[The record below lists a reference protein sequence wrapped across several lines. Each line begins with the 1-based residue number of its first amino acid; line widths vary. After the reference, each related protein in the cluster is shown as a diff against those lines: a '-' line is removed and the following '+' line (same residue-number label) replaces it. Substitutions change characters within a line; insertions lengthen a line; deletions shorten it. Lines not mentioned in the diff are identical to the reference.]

1 MTYLRVGR
9 ACLGIVLVAVLMQS
23 YLSSAFD
30 SETGRSPVEVFREV
44 GVVLESSVEGSFSQ
58 TEDTTGGRVLG
69 ELVALA
75 RATYAV
81 TLSNSIPL
89 VVGSRSTITGT
100 VEQYGSPAENYAFGV
115 EDGVGQRS
123 FMTRT
128 DSLGRF
134 SFTVTPRFVGRATI
148 RFFLGSGGSRTSVTK
163 SVEIYN
169 SREDLYRSVGSP
181 SRFLDY
187 YRLDVCNM
195 TNPLVTCQT
204 IGGSIYCG
212 LHGMTVSYCG
222 RDVDL
227 PDGRK
232 ITATYSAL
240 SNGSVVLNHNQCL
253 SDCYRREYMQ
263 SLENAAPCGEL
274 FCKALCAYQSGD
286 VLEGLFWQLM
296 YNLNCNYP
304 SR

>member
-9 ACLGIVLVAVLMQS
+9 ACLGVVFVAALMQW
-23 YLSSAFD
+23 YLSPAFG
-30 SETGRSPVEVFREV
+30 SEAGLFPMQVLGEAGF
-44 GVVLESSVEGSFSQ
+44 VLESSVEGSLGQ

-69 ELVALA
+69 ELVAMA
-75 RATYAV
+75 PTTYAV
-81 TLSNSIPL
+81 TLSNFIPL

-100 VEQYGSPAENYAFGV
+100 VKQDGSPAENYSFGV

-123 FMTRT
+123 FMTKT
-128 DSLGRF
+128 NSQGRF
-134 SFTVTPRFVGRATI
+134 SFTVTPRYAGRATI

-163 SVEIYN
+163 SVEVYN

-181 SRFLDY
+181 SLYLDY

-195 TNPLVTCQT
+195 TNPMVTCQT
-204 IGGSIYCG
+204 IGGNIYCG
-212 LHGMTVSYCG
+212 VHGMTVSYCG

-232 ITATYSAL
+232 IAATYSAL
-240 SNGSVVLNHNQCL
+240 SNGSVALKDNQCL
-253 SDCYRREYMQ
+253 SDCYTREYMQ
-263 SLENAAPCGEL
+263 SLENAAPCGEM

-286 VLEGLFWQLM
+286 ALEGIFWQIM
-296 YNLNCNYP
+296 YNLNYNYP
-304 SR
+304 S